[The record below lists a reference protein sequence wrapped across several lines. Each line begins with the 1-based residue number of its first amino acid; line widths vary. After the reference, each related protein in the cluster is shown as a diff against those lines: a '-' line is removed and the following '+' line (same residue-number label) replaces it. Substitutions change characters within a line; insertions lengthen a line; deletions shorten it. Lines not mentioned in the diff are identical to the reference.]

1 MKTQPQESRAVRD
14 SSKPKYPVRGI
25 ELTDKGGRTFHV
37 DAIVA
42 HDRVLI
48 VDVDLAAV
56 LMDLLRALGP
66 IFGYAP
72 EIFGVSTQKS
82 RSRGGPA

>member
-1 MKTQPQESRAVRD
+1 MKTQNQKSRPGRD
-14 SSKPKYPVRGI
+14 SSKPKHLVRSL
-25 ELTDKGGRTFHV
+25 ELKDKDGRTFHV

-42 HDRVLI
+42 HDRVFI